1 MEYGFNCKT
10 HRFEKMYDYNVVSI
24 LFNYDDEYLNKSVHD
39 GLANLE
45 SIFNAALEGLDTS
58 NTHFVL
64 QLQNE
69 EELDIEDYVSLFST
83 FGILLAQ
90 KGTPNKKGYL
100 TANDSFRERMS
111 GTNYSKIAILNNDF
125 DFGIIQLTIEDE
137 KGYSVK
143 WVNQQ
148 K

>member
-10 HRFEKMYDYNVVSI
+10 HRFEKMYDYDVVSI
-24 LFNYDDEYLNKSVHD
+24 LFNYDDEYLNQNVQD

-45 SIFNAALEGLDTS
+45 SIFNAALDKLDTS

-100 TANDSFRERMS
+100 APNDSFRERVS
-111 GTNYSKIAILNNDF
+111 GTNYSKIAILNTDF

-137 KGYSVK
+137 RGYLVK